1 MVIKRSRLLPRMKLE
16 IKLMNRFAMLV
27 THSRLEERNG
37 EHHASGYAKAL
48 SSIAADDKRTQILTA
63 ADGFELDGDGKER
76 HGYLIERIDG
86 IPKTT
91 ASQGT
96 IEQNVAPI

>member
-1 MVIKRSRLLPRMKLE
+1 MVIKRSRILQRVKLE

-27 THSRLEERNG
+27 TLSRLEERNG
-37 EHHASGYAKAL
+37 EHDASGYTKAL
-48 SSIAADDKRTQILTA
+48 SSITADDEWTQILTA

-76 HGYLIERIDG
+76 RGYLIERING
-86 IPKTT
+86 IPETT

-96 IEQNVAPI
+96 IKQNVAPI